1 MKARKKGSDL
11 KAVIISFFRYVDYL
25 VLYHLYWHFVLN
37 MVSNRI
43 KENHLLKEEEELDDV
58 DLKKKKRHFND

>member
-1 MKARKKGSDL
+1 M
-11 KAVIISFFRYVDYL
+11 IISFFRYVDYL

-58 DLKKKKRHFND
+58 DLKKKKDILMTDIWNHGMLFW